1 MKKAFYVFTAGIA
14 WLTTACTSTAYFR
27 SASGYTDDLYAAPR
41 EATPQPAPRNYAVTE
56 RATRPAPAVQNSRSV
71 PQNQTEEIDMT
82 QYYPGMFEEALTGT
96 IEPQPETEYATK
108 TSEEENENNV
118 IININYENPW
128 AGWDNFYYRP
138 SWYISNW
145 GWGFSWGPSWSWNY
159 YNPWWTPWYDPWY
172 DPWYRPWYGY
182 GYYGW
187 YDPWY
192 NPWYGHYYRPWH
204 THYDSRYR
212 NRIAYTGNRRP
223 GNIML
228 GSRPGNTVISSRP
241 GSTQTRHSSYES
253 ALTRRPGNSS
263 IISSRPGIS
272 GTNRPTQDQI
282 NSSRVTT
289 RRSGTRSEYNSF
301 ESSRRPATNSNSSSR
316 PLFNN
321 NSSSSSSRPSF
332 SNPTPIR
339 TPSGN
344 FNRGSSSGIS
354 RGGAISSGSGGG
366 VRRR

>member
-1 MKKAFYVFTAGIA
+1 MAGIA
-14 WLTTACTSTAYFR
+14 WLMTACTSTAYFR
-27 SASGYTDDLYAAPR
+27 TSSGYTDDLYGAPR
-41 EATPQPAPRNYAVTE
+41 ETVSQPEPSYAVVRTE
-56 RATRPAPAVQNSRSV
+56 SERPASAVQNSRSV
-71 PQNQTEEIDMT
+71 PQNPTEEIDMN

-108 TSEEENENNV
+108 SAKNDDNNI

-128 AGWDNFYYRP
+128 AEWNSFYYRP
-138 SWYISNW
+138 SWYVSNW

-182 GYYGW
+182 YGW

-192 NPWYGHYYRPWH
+192 NPWHGHYYRPWH
-204 THYDSRYR
+204 TYYDSRYR

-223 GNIML
+223 GNTMI
-228 GSRPGNTVISSRP
+228 GSRPGHTVISSRP
-241 GSTQTRHSSYES
+241 ASTQTRHSSYES
-253 ALTRRPGNSS
+253 ALTTRRPGTGSTV
-263 IISSRPGIS
+263 SSRPGIS

-289 RRSGTRSEYNSF
+289 RRSGTRTEYNS
-301 ESSRRPATNSNSSSR
+301 SNSSTSRRPANNNSNTSSR

-321 NSSSSSSRPSF
+321 NNSSSSSRPSF

-339 TPSGN
+339 TPSGS
-344 FNRGSSSGIS
+344 FNRGSSSGMS
-354 RGGAISSGSGGG
+354 RGSGISSGGGGG